1 MGLSRSPPQD
11 GALTGRSP
19 SARAGEAARVW
30 GCRRPSAA
38 TAQPGGRS
46 AGWSLGALGPP
57 AGGRGGE
64 CGLRGESS
72 AGGELRG
79 EAGQERG
86 WDFPPECTLWP
97 LCRMCQSGFVP
108 FRKRPEGQR
117 AKSSASPI
125 PPESPGGCAAPP
137 LPHPAGTGLPA
148 PPRNS
153 GAQGKPSPVLRRS
166 LPSPSRERSNFFT
179 PLLVG
184 RKKGLPHPRLRK
196 RFTFQW
202 QLQRGWR

>member
-11 GALTGRSP
+11 GAPTGRSP

-79 EAGQERG
+79 TRLGLPPGMHPLAAVQDVPERLRAVSKAPRGAAGEVLSLAHPAG
-86 WDFPPECTLWP
+86 VPG
-97 LCRMCQSGFVP
+97 RMRCP
-108 FRKRPEGQR
+108 
-117 AKSSASPI
+117 
-125 PPESPGGCAAPP
+125 AAPAP
-137 LPHPAGTGLPA
+137 RRDRAASSGGTGLPA
-148 PPRNS
+148 PRRNS
-153 GAQGKPSPVLRRS
+153 GSRGKPSPVLRRFP
-166 LPSPSRERSNFFT
+166 PSPCRERSNFFT

-184 RKKGLPHPRLRK
+184 RQKGLPHPRLRN

-202 QLQRGWR
+202 QL